1 FYASGAHTAARASQL
16 IDGATALKVAG
27 VLDLTTRI
35 VFAAWIAIASYH
47 LMKLALLTTFL
58 GYFGLAAAV
67 ALVLL
72 PIGDAMYIGWMAS
85 MGFLAW
91 GYWPGG
97 RPQAWSDPAA
107 TGQPVAI

>member
-1 FYASGAHTAARASQL
+1 
-16 IDGATALKVAG
+16 VAG
-27 VLDLTTRI
+27 VLDFTTRI

-47 LMKLALLTTFL
+47 LMKLGLLTAFL

-85 MGFLAW
+85 IGFLAW

-97 RPQAWSDPAA
+97 RPAAWADPAA
-107 TGQPVAI
+107 TGEPIAI